1 MVDSTVFAKMLAQ
14 YNRSEKEKENIEKN
28 VEPTTSKASSK
39 TSSKPKKLVLNNF
52 TNLDPANFRLRG
64 NFYKKFQSELKLNLF
79 KISK

>member
-14 YNRSEKEKENIEKN
+14 YNRLEKEKENIEKN
-28 VEPTTSKASSK
+28 VEPTTSK

-64 NFYKKFQSELKLNLF
+64 NFFKKFKSELKLNLF